1 MNCKPGDIAIVVK
14 GRERNLGRIVRV
26 VEAFG
31 DVDYAHEGYGVM
43 FCWSVECL
51 SGLADTPAGPTKC
64 GFIPDLAL
72 RVLLRR
78 EDEAD
83 QPQQVRLEL
92 GPYPPV
98 ALARG
103 DFLTGWRPEPAT
115 VERHPLVGLLGLKRG
130 VDFLPGRAAFTEE
143 GERKVG
149 AAYDNPPAL
158 GVAAWF
164 AEANRRAVT
173 AADVYQSVFED
184 RA

>member
-1 MNCKPGDIAIVVK
+1 M
-14 GRERNLGRIVRV
+14 
-26 VEAFG
+26 
-31 DVDYAHEGYGVM
+31 
-43 FCWSVECL
+43 
-51 SGLADTPAGPTKC
+51 
-64 GFIPDLAL
+64 
-72 RVLLRR
+72 LLRR
-78 EDEAD
+78 EGEAD
-83 QPQQVRLEL
+83 LPQQVRLDL

-115 VERHPLVGLLGLKRG
+115 VERHPLVALLGLRKG
-130 VDFLPGRAAFTEE
+130 ESTSCPVAATFTEE

-164 AEANRRAVT
+164 TEANLRAVT